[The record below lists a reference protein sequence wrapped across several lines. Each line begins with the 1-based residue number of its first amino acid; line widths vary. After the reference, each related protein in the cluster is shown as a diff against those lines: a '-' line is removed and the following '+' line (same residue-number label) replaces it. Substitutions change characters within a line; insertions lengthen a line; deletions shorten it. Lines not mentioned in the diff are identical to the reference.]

1 MGLSLQVNTFL
12 RFTAKSVKLSR
23 FDLGPINL
31 QFQVKKLFI
40 GDLKNK
46 DLTAEDLEDYFG
58 KFGRIKDAVIM
69 EKDGVSRG

>member
-1 MGLSLQVNTFL
+1 MSVEHQFVSIQV
-12 RFTAKSVKLSR
+12 RC
-23 FDLGPINL
+23 INL

-46 DLTAEDLEDYFG
+46 DLTADDLEDYFG